1 MSSRDRKVTEPPI
14 PCQGKSTAETAGS
27 GACTLQ
33 IVKSD
38 AAIIGGG
45 LVGGSLAVALADA
58 GVAVALVDARAD
70 TVGAVSPPASG
81 EFDRR
86 VFAIRPAGRQFLERC
101 DVWQHIDESRVAPV
115 TRMVVT
121 GDDGVSR
128 LTFDAYRSGIA
139 ELAVIVESSALQAAL
154 RHALDARLLVSR
166 LDGRRCES
174 LSWSDAAV
182 AVGLDDGKQ
191 IDAQLVVGADG
202 ANSRVRELAGIS
214 ISESAYGHS
223 AVVANFETTVDHRG
237 TARQWFRPDG
247 VLALLPLPGKRV
259 SMVWSTQQEHADELV
274 ACEPGELA
282 ERVGK
287 ASNAALGELTRTGPA
302 ASFPLRLMK
311 AAGITGA
318 RLALVGDAAHNVHPL
333 AGQGLNLGLADA
345 SSLASAIAARGPDGI
360 GSSAVLARYRR
371 SRAEEIKAMQLT
383 TDGLHRLFQSSAPGV
398 AWLRNTGLRL
408 TERLSPLK
416 RVLVKHA
423 TG

>member
-27 GACTLQ
+27 GACTFQ

-58 GVAVALVDARAD
+58 GVAVSLVDARAD

-154 RHALDARLLVSR
+154 RHALDARLLVSKLMR
-166 LDGRRCES
+166 NWWWAPTAQTPACGSWQGSRSVSQRTATAQWSLISRRPSIIAAQLGSGFGQMACWRCCRYQANGYQWCGRRSKNTPMNWLPANQENSQCES
-174 LSWSDAAV
+174 AKRQMQRL
-182 AVGLDDGKQ
+182 
-191 IDAQLVVGADG
+191 
-202 ANSRVRELAGIS
+202 
-214 ISESAYGHS
+214 ES
-223 AVVANFETTVDHRG
+223 
-237 TARQWFRPDG
+237 
-247 VLALLPLPGKRV
+247 
-259 SMVWSTQQEHADELV
+259 
-274 ACEPGELA
+274 
-282 ERVGK
+282 
-287 ASNAALGELTRTGPA
+287 
-302 ASFPLRLMK
+302 
-311 AAGITGA
+311 
-318 RLALVGDAAHNVHPL
+318 
-333 AGQGLNLGLADA
+333 
-345 SSLASAIAARGPDGI
+345 
-360 GSSAVLARYRR
+360 
-371 SRAEEIKAMQLT
+371 
-383 TDGLHRLFQSSAPGV
+383 
-398 AWLRNTGLRL
+398 
-408 TERLSPLK
+408 
-416 RVLVKHA
+416 
-423 TG
+423 

>member
-1 MSSRDRKVTEPPI
+1 MDADVV
-14 PCQGKSTAETAGS
+14 
-27 GACTLQ
+27 
-33 IVKSD
+33 IV
-38 AAIIGGG
+38 GGG
-45 LVGGSLAVALADA
+45 LVGGSLAAALADA
-58 GVAVALVDARAD
+58 GVAVALVDARAESVA
-70 TVGAVSPPASG
+70 TAVAPSAGG

-86 VFAIRPAGRQFLERC
+86 VFAIRPAGRQLLERC
-101 DVWQHIDESRVAPV
+101 GAWQHIDESRVAPV
-115 TRMVVT
+115 TKMVVT

-139 ELAVIVESSALQAAL
+139 ELAVIVENSALQAAL
-154 RHALDARLLVSR
+154 RHALDERLLVSR
-166 LDGRRCES
+166 VDGRRCES
-174 LSWSDAAV
+174 LSWGDAAV
-182 AVGLDDGKQ
+182 AVCLDDGQQ

-202 ANSRVRELAGIS
+202 ASSRVRELAGIP
-214 ISESAYGHS
+214 ISESPYGHS
-223 AVVANFETTVDHRG
+223 AVVANFEITVDHGG
-237 TARQWFRPDG
+237 TAWQWFRRDG
-247 VLALLPLPGKRV
+247 VLALLPLPGRRV
-259 SMVWSTQQEHADELV
+259 SMVWSTQQAHADELV

-282 ERVGK
+282 ARVSEASK
-287 ASNAALGELTRTGPA
+287 AILGELAPVGA
-302 ASFPLRLMK
+302 AAAFPLRLMK
-311 AAGITGA
+311 AASITGA

-345 SSLASAIAARGPDGI
+345 SSLALAIAARGPDGI

-371 SRAEEIKAMQLT
+371 SRAEEIMAMQLT

>member
-1 MSSRDRKVTEPPI
+1 MESEVV
-14 PCQGKSTAETAGS
+14 
-27 GACTLQ
+27 
-33 IVKSD
+33 IV
-38 AAIIGGG
+38 GGG
-45 LVGGSLAVALADA
+45 LVGGSLAAALADA
-58 GVAVALVDARAD
+58 GVPVTLVDAGTAPPS
-70 TVGAVSPPASG
+70 AVSQPAG
-81 EFDRR
+81 TEFDRR

-101 DVWQHIDESRVAPV
+101 GIWRHIDESRVAPV

-128 LTFDAYRSGIA
+128 LNFDAYRSGIA
-139 ELAVIVESSALQAAL
+139 ELAVIVENTALQAAVKQ
-154 RHALDARLLVSR
+154 ALGERILVNR
-166 LDGRRCES
+166 LDGRRCEA
-174 LSWSDAAV
+174 LGWSDAAV
-182 AVGLDDGKQ
+182 RVCLDDGEQ
-191 IDAQLVVGADG
+191 IDVQLVVGADG
-202 ANSRVRELAGIS
+202 ANSRVRELAGIP

-223 AVVANFETTVDHRG
+223 AVVANFETTVGHDG
-237 TARQWFRPDG
+237 TAWQWFRRDG

-259 SMVWSTQQEHADELV
+259 SMVWSTQQSNADELI
-274 ACEPGELA
+274 ALEIGELA
-282 ERVGK
+282 ERVSE
-287 ASNAALGELTRTGPA
+287 ASNAVLGELVATTSA
-302 ASFPLRLMK
+302 AAFPLRLMK
-311 AAGITGA
+311 AASITGT

-345 SSLASAIAARGPDGI
+345 SSLASAIDARGPDEI

-371 SRAEEIKAMQLT
+371 SRAEEIMAMQLT

>member
-1 MSSRDRKVTEPPI
+1 MMQSEV
-14 PCQGKSTAETAGS
+14 
-27 GACTLQ
+27 
-33 IVKSD
+33 
-38 AAIIGGG
+38 AIIGGG
-45 LVGGSLAVALADA
+45 LVGGSLAAALADA
-58 GVAVALVDARAD
+58 GVAVTLVDARAESE
-70 TVGAVSPPASG
+70 TSAKPPPG
-81 EFDRR
+81 GDFDRR

-101 DVWQHIDESRVAPV
+101 GIWRHVDELRTAPV

-139 ELAVIVESSALQAAL
+139 ELAVIVENAELQAAV
-154 RHALDARLLVSR
+154 RQALDDQILVST
-166 LDGRRCES
+166 LAGRRCDAVRWCE
-174 LSWSDAAV
+174 AAV
-182 AVGLDDGKQ
+182 EVVLDDAQQ
-191 IDAQLVVGADG
+191 IDAQLLVGADG

-214 ISESAYGHS
+214 TSESVYGQS
-223 AVVANFETTVDHRG
+223 AVVVNFETSVDHRG
-237 TARQWFRPDG
+237 TAWQWFRPDG

-259 SMVWSTQQEHADELV
+259 SMVWSTQQAHAEELI
-274 ACEPGELA
+274 ALKSGELA
-282 ERVGK
+282 ERVSE
-287 ASNAALGELTRTGPA
+287 ASNAVLGELAPA
-302 ASFPLRLMK
+302 SSAAAFPLRLMK
-311 AAGITGA
+311 AATITGA

-345 SSLASAIAARGPDGI
+345 SSLASAIATRGPDEI

-371 SRAEEIKAMQLT
+371 SRAEEIMAMQLT
-383 TDGLHRLFQSSAPGV
+383 TDGLHRLFQSSAPGA

>member
-1 MSSRDRKVTEPPI
+1 MEFDLV
-14 PCQGKSTAETAGS
+14 
-27 GACTLQ
+27 
-33 IVKSD
+33 IV
-38 AAIIGGG
+38 GGG
-45 LVGGSLAVALADA
+45 LVGGSLAAALADA
-58 GVAVALVDARAD
+58 GVSVALVDARAEP
-70 TVGAVSPPASG
+70 VAVVPPPADG
-81 EFDRR
+81 QFDRR

-101 DVWQHIDESRVAPV
+101 GIWRHVDGSRVAPV

-121 GDDGVSR
+121 GDDGISR

-139 ELAVIVESSALQAAL
+139 ELAVIVENSALQAAL
-154 RHALDARLLVSR
+154 RHAIGERLLVSR

-182 AVGLDDGKQ
+182 AVCLDDSQQ
-191 IDAQLVVGADG
+191 IDAHLVVGADG
-202 ANSRVRELAGIS
+202 ANSRVRELAGIP

-223 AVVANFETTVDHRG
+223 AVVANFETSNDHGG
-237 TARQWFRPDG
+237 TAWQWFRPDG

-259 SMVWSTQQEHADELV
+259 SMVWSTPQDHAEELV

-282 ERVGK
+282 VRVSE
-287 ASNAALGELTRTGPA
+287 ASNEVLGELASTGTA
-302 ASFPLRLMK
+302 AAFPLRLMR
-311 AAGITGA
+311 AASVTGT

-345 SSLASAIAARGPDGI
+345 SSLASAIAARGPDEI
-360 GSSAVLARYRR
+360 GSTAVLARYRR
-371 SRAEEIKAMQLT
+371 SRAEEIMAMQLT
-383 TDGLHRLFQSSAPGV
+383 TDGLYRLFQSTAPGL